1 MKTDPGRPEGGDG
14 STCVHRIVERLRAT
28 VGDVRV
34 ADVRIGLGYTGVS
47 LEDGRAGLAYTFRDL
62 AKGGCSV
69 FHGKRPLAGRA
80 AADLLSLLDSA
91 DAIETAVGLACVNAL
106 ANTNE
111 VESVE
116 GDVLDLIDLRP
127 DDDVAMVGYFG
138 PLVEPLRKRVGTL
151 TIYEREEATSP
162 GVSPAREAHDGLA
175 RSSIALITSTSFVNG
190 TVDALLEAARGCR
203 EVVML
208 GASTPLLPD
217 VLGPAGATMLSGV
230 VVRDSV
236 AVLRVVSEGGGTRQF
251 GPYVRKVGVRAS
263 NALAGAGR

>member
-1 MKTDPGRPEGGDG
+1 MKTDPERRGSGDG
-14 STCVHRIVERLRAT
+14 STWVHRIGERLGAM
-28 VGDVRV
+28 VGDARV
-34 ADVRIGLGYTGVS
+34 ADVRIGLGYTAVA

-91 DAIETAVGLACVNAL
+91 DAIEAAVGLACANAL

-111 VESVE
+111 VESVD
-116 GDVLDLIDLRP
+116 GDVLDLIDLRS

-138 PLVEPLRKRVGTL
+138 PLVEPLRRRVRSL
-151 TIYEREEATSP
+151 TIYEREESTSP
-162 GVSPAREAHDGLA
+162 AVSPAREAHDGLA

-190 TVDALLEAARGCR
+190 TVDALLKAAQGCR
-203 EVVML
+203 EVVLL

-217 VLGPAGATMLSGV
+217 VLGLAGATMLSGV
-230 VVRDSV
+230 VVRD
-236 AVLRVVSEGGGTRQF
+236 AAAALRVVSEGGGTRQF

-263 NALAGAGR
+263 HSLAGAGR

>member
-1 MKTDPGRPEGGDG
+1 MKTDRGLQESGTG
-14 STCVHRIVERLRAT
+14 SGSVHRILERLRTT
-28 VGDVRV
+28 VGDARV
-34 ADVRIGLGYTGVS
+34 ADVRIGLGYTAVA

-69 FHGKRPLAGRA
+69 FHGKRPLAGRE
-80 AADLLSLLDSA
+80 AADLLSLLTST
-91 DAIETAVGLACVNAL
+91 DAIEAAVGLACANAL
-106 ANTNE
+106 ANTSG

-116 GDVLDLIDLRP
+116 GDVLDLIELRP

-138 PLVEPLRKRVGTL
+138 PLVEPLRKRVRSL
-151 TIYEREEATSP
+151 AIYERERSA
-162 GVSPAREAHDGLA
+162 SPAATQAQQAYDGLA
-175 RSSIALITSTSFVNG
+175 RSSVALVTATSFVNG
-190 TVDALLEAARGCR
+190 TVDALLGAARGCR

-217 VLGPAGATMLSGV
+217 VMGPAGATMLSGV
-230 VVRDSV
+230 VVHDAA

-263 NALAGAGR
+263 RSLAGGGR